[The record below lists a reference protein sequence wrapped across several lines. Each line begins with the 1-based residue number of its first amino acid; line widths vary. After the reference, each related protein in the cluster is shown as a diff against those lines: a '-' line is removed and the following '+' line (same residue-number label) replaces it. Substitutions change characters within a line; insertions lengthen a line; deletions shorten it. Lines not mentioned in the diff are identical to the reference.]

1 MDSFYALI
9 ARMKN
14 IDRWALMRSVTRENV
29 QEHSHMVAVLAHAL
43 AVIRRDVFGVDCDPN
58 AAAAAALFHDAGEIL
73 TGDLP
78 TPIKYNNP
86 DIMTAYRQVEAAA
99 AQKLLGMLPA
109 ELRPAYAPLLSEPDP
124 DLKPLVKAADKLS
137 AYIKCIEERRAGNDE
152 FLMAERKSLET
163 LQNYHLPEVDYFL
176 EKFIPAFER
185 TLDDLGTMDY
195 EEPKLNIPSEKLP
208 SEKEN

>member
-1 MDSFYALI
+1 MDNFYALI

-14 IDRWALMRSVTRENV
+14 IDRWALMRSVTGENV

-43 AVIRRDVFGVDCDPN
+43 AVIRRDIFGLACDPN

-78 TPIKYNNP
+78 TPIKYHNP
-86 DIMTAYRQVEAAA
+86 EIMSAYRQVEAAA
-99 AQKLLGMLPA
+99 AEKLLAMLPE

-124 DLKPLVKAADKLS
+124 ALKPLVKAADKLS

-152 FLMAERKSLET
+152 FLQAERKSLQT
-163 LQNYHLPEVDYFL
+163 LRDYRMPEVDYFL
-176 EKFIPAFER
+176 ERFIPAFER
-185 TLDDLGTMDY
+185 TLDELGTMEY
-195 EEPKLNIPSEKLP
+195 KEPKLNIL

>member
-1 MDSFYALI
+1 MDNFYALI

-43 AVIRRDVFGVDCDPN
+43 AVIRRDIFGVDCDVN
-58 AAAAAALFHDAGEIL
+58 AAVTAAIFHDAGEIL

-78 TPIKYNNP
+78 TPIKYYNP
-86 DIMTAYRQVEAAA
+86 DIMAAYRKVEAAA
-99 AQKLLGMLPA
+99 AEKLLSMLPEA
-109 ELRPAYAPLLSEPDP
+109 MRPAYAPLLAEPDP
-124 DLKPLVKAADKLS
+124 ALKPLVKAADKLS

-152 FLMAERKSLET
+152 FMAAEQKSLEV
-163 LQNYHLPEVDYFL
+163 LRGYHLPEVDYFL

-185 TLDDLGTMDY
+185 TLDEQGTMEY
-195 EEPKLNIPSEKLP
+195 TEPKLKG
-208 SEKEN
+208 

>member
-14 IDRWALMRSVTRENV
+14 IGRWALMRSVTAENV

-43 AVIRRDVFGVDCDPN
+43 AVIRRDVYGMPCDPN

-86 DIMTAYRQVEAAA
+86 SIMSAYRQVEAAA
-99 AQKLLGMLPA
+99 AEKLLSTLPE

-124 DLKPLVKAADKLS
+124 ALKPLVKAADKLS

-152 FLMAERKSLET
+152 FLLAERKSLET
-163 LQNYHLPEVDYFL
+163 LQSYGLPEVDYFL
-176 EKFIPAFER
+176 ERFIPAFER
-185 TLDDLGTMDY
+185 TLDELGAMDY
-195 EEPKLNIPSEKLP
+195 REPKLNIL
-208 SEKEN
+208 SEKETK